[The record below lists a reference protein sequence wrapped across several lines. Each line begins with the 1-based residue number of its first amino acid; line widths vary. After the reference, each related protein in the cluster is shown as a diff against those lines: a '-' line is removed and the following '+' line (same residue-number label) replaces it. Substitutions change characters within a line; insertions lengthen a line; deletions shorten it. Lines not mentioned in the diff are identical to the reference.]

1 MIVLFLFWIETVFFS
16 PSLTPC
22 SLIWDCRTP
31 QFTEPFSPEGLQLV
45 FFAMLKV
52 KWLQQE
58 RHVGSKELVGLLQCR
73 SYLRQHDLSSSIV

>member
-31 QFTEPFSPEGLQLV
+31 QFTEPFSPKGLQLV

-52 KWLQQE
+52 KWL
-58 RHVGSKELVGLLQCR
+58 
-73 SYLRQHDLSSSIV
+73 